1 MESHRSIR
9 IAKSSDLS
17 FILKLQKTWS
27 NNVGFLPK
35 CAFERYI
42 EARQVLAVTQGGE
55 LAGYLIWTFRK
66 DGLVRLPQ
74 VAIEPELLRTTL
86 GTRLMHRI
94 ETAARKGECSVIRL
108 TSRSDLHANTF
119 WPELGFILTA
129 TLARPSHRGLPLLE
143 WTKQILPTTE
153 LARVLTAGRRA
164 ERLYKR
170 RTPPRVHES
179 FLETIDA

>member
-1 MESHRSIR
+1 MTPHRSIR
-9 IAKSSDLS
+9 IAKQTDVS
-17 FILKLQKTWS
+17 FIVQLQKTWS

-42 EARQVLAVTQGGE
+42 EARQILAVTENGD

-94 ETAARKGECSVIRL
+94 ESAARAGDCSVIRL

-153 LARVLTAGRRA
+153 LARILTAGKRA
-164 ERLYKR
+164 QRLYKR
-170 RTPPRVHES
+170 RTAPRVAHDK
-179 FLETIDA
+179 LETLNA

>member
-1 MESHRSIR
+1 
-9 IAKSSDLS
+9 
-17 FILKLQKTWS
+17 
-27 NNVGFLPK
+27 
-35 CAFERYI
+35 
-42 EARQVLAVTQGGE
+42 

-86 GTRLMHRI
+86 GTRIMNRI
-94 ETAARKGECSVIRL
+94 EKAAIAGDCSIIRL
-108 TSRSDLHANTF
+108 RSRSDLNANTF
-119 WPELGFILTA
+119 WPALGFSLTA

-153 LARVLTAGRRA
+153 LARILTAGRRA

-170 RTPPRVHES
+170 RKLPRVEQTHLES
-179 FLETIDA
+179 LDA

>member
-1 MESHRSIR
+1 MQPRRSIR
-9 IAKSSDLS
+9 IARQSDLS
-17 FILKLQKTWS
+17 FILQLQKTWS
-27 NNVGFLPK
+27 NNVGFLPA

-42 EARQVLAVTQGGE
+42 EARQILAVTEGGD

-86 GTRLMHRI
+86 GTRLMNRI
-94 ETAARKGECSVIRL
+94 ESAARAGDCSVIRL

-129 TLARPSHRGLPLLE
+129 TLARPSNRGLPLLE

-153 LARVLTAGRRA
+153 LARILTAGKRA
-164 ERLYKR
+164 QRLYRR
-170 RTPPRVHES
+170 RTPPRVDER
-179 FLETIDA
+179 FLETMDA